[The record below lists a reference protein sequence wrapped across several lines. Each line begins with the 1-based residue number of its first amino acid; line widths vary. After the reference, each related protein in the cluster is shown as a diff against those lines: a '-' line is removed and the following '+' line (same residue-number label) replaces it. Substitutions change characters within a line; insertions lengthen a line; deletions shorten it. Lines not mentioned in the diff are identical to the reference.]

1 MEGVLT
7 EEPHTLIYIRNQELR
22 KNKSC
27 GKSIFLAPRCSV
39 WVASGD
45 QSPGPPEIYRF
56 ETCPQAGQAEAL
68 KAAHSASDGES
79 WSQVVYIA

>member
-1 MEGVLT
+1 MEAGEPSPSMS
-7 EEPHTLIYIRNQELR
+7 EEPRNRRETIMKQPMR
-22 KNKSC
+22 GS
-27 GKSIFLAPRCSV
+27 GKTAPRCSV